1 MNEYQVFV
9 DNHIRNIR
17 NLTNGKSAEENY
29 IDMLREQQQQFEQMR
44 QQREAEIDEKAL
56 NEAIRQ
62 AAAKT
67 IEKELQKI
75 FR

>member
-17 NLTNGKSAEENY
+17 NLSNGKSAEENY
-29 IDMLREQQQQFEQMR
+29 IDMLRERQQQFEQMR

-62 AAAKT
+62 AATKT

>member
-29 IDMLREQQQQFEQMR
+29 IDMLRERQQQFEQKR

-67 IEKELQKI
+67 IEKEIQKI

>member
-29 IDMLREQQQQFEQMR
+29 IDMLRERQQQFEQMR

-67 IEKELQKI
+67 IEKELQKL

>member
-29 IDMLREQQQQFEQMR
+29 IDMLRERQQQFEQKR

-75 FR
+75 FK

>member
-29 IDMLREQQQQFEQMR
+29 IDMLRERQQQFEQMR

>member
-29 IDMLREQQQQFEQMR
+29 IDMLRERQRQFEQKR

>member
-29 IDMLREQQQQFEQMR
+29 IDMLRERQQQFEQMR

-62 AAAKT
+62 AAAKA

>member
-29 IDMLREQQQQFEQMR
+29 IDMLRERQQQFEQMR

-67 IEKELQKI
+67 IEKEIQKI

>member
-17 NLTNGKSAEENY
+17 NLTNGKGAEENY
-29 IDMLREQQQQFEQMR
+29 IDMLRERQQQFEQMR

>member
-1 MNEYQVFV
+1 MSEYQVLI
-9 DNHIRNIR
+9 DNHIRNIH
-17 NLTNGKSAEENY
+17 NMTNGKSAEENY
-29 IDMLREQQQQFEQMR
+29 IDMLRERQQQFEQKR

-75 FR
+75 FK

>member
-29 IDMLREQQQQFEQMR
+29 IDMLRERQQQFEQMR

-67 IEKELQKI
+67 IEKEIQMI

>member
-29 IDMLREQQQQFEQMR
+29 IDMLRERQQQFEQMR

-75 FR
+75 LR